1 MFIQRP
7 RAATAPASSANAK
20 ATTSCPIKVAIR
32 IRPLC
37 TATPGA
43 PLSLMAR
50 TSCIA
55 AESAT
60 YISFTPTASNS
71 GNIGLRDKSSGM
83 TRHPVHY
90 AFNAAANQAD
100 IFNTAVKPLLAK
112 FAAGHNVAI
121 MAHGQTGSGKT
132 HTMGMTAAPFK
143 GSDTSAGVVPRVLMW
158 LFSQASVPKV
168 TASFVELYNGELHN
182 LANGEVPVASAA
194 AALAVLNSGSRLRHT
209 ASTQSNTTSSRS
221 HAVFTVT
228 VSWSGQHGQAKLR
241 FVDLAGSERLEK
253 TQAVGT
259 RRDEGMAIN
268 KSLLA
273 LGNVFSALARST
285 LHNYIPY
292 RDDALTMLLRDSVG
306 GNAKTLLLAC
316 VAGDAANASETSSTL
331 DFAKRA
337 IRVKRR
343 VSDGMQAGA
352 LGTAAEEAQKR
363 MAAEAKVGQL
373 QANISR
379 LQAENRQLKCRI
391 AKFDQKTA
399 QVRTANTET
408 ATADMCTADAGTATA
423 DMTTA
428 DAGTATADMTTA
440 DAGTATADMCTADA
454 GTATADMTT
463 ADAGTAT
470 ADMCTADAGTA
481 TADMCTA
488 DAGTATA
495 DMTTADA
502 GTATADMCTADA
514 GTATA
519 DMCTADAG
527 TATADMTTADA
538 GTATADMTTADAG
551 TATPG
556 FLTADSWINVAGAC
570 TAFSGTDT
578 DNFHTADAGTATAGM
593 RTAGAGTTT
602 TGTSTADAGTDASS
616 IRTADA
622 GTNAMVVRPTDAGT
636 NAAKIRSAD
645 AEMDAAGV
653 RSTEASMQAGSVVK
667 QPTKPTKLVRKIKV
681 IDGAQS
687 VDAAE
692 GKAAKCPK
700 PARLIRKCKAADSAH
715 SDVANGKA
723 TKYPKPAK
731 LTCNPFKKHMLKF
744 SILSSLYK

>member
-37 TATPGA
+37 TATPSA

-60 YISFTPTASNS
+60 SISFTPTASNS

-90 AFNAAANQAD
+90 AFDATANQAD
-100 IFNTAVKPLLAK
+100 IFNTAVKPLLAE

-121 MAHGQTGSGKT
+121 MAYGQTGSGKT

-143 GSDTSAGVVPRVLMW
+143 GSDASAGVVPRVLMW
-158 LFSQASVPKV
+158 LFSQALVPKV

-228 VSWSGQHGQAKLR
+228 VSWPGQHGQAKLR

-399 QVRTANTET
+399 RVRAANTET
-408 ATADMCTADAGTATA
+408 ATADMCTADAGTATP
-423 DMTTA
+423 
-428 DAGTATADMTTA
+428 
-440 DAGTATADMCTADA
+440 DMC
-454 GTATADMTT
+454 
-463 ADAGTAT
+463 
-470 ADMCTADAGTA
+470 
-481 TADMCTA
+481 
-488 DAGTATA
+488 
-495 DMTTADA
+495 
-502 GTATADMCTADA
+502 
-514 GTATA
+514 
-519 DMCTADAG
+519 
-527 TATADMTTADA
+527 
-538 GTATADMTTADAG
+538 TADAG

-570 TAFSGTDT
+570 TASSGTDT

-593 RTAGAGTTT
+593 RTAGAGTAT
-602 TGTSTADAGTDASS
+602 TGMS
-616 IRTADA
+616 TADA
-622 GTNAMVVRPTDAGT
+622 GTNAVVVRPTDAGT
-636 NAAKIRSAD
+636 NAAKIRFAD
-645 AEMDAAGV
+645 AGMDAVGV

-667 QPTKPTKLVRKIKV
+667 QPTKPTKLVRKVKV

-687 VDAAE
+687 ADAAE

-700 PARLIRKCKAADSAH
+700 PARLVRKGNAAGSAH

-744 SILSSLYK
+744 NILSSLYK